1 MHPFLRQRKDLKRIV
16 KTLTQLSNKSKI
28 IKINYNRL
36 SSKVSSITYKMK
48 QSSNSQRNLRTR
60 TLIQLGG
67 LLSLS
72 GLPSLLNIQEG
83 DDLQADISTRDKA
96 AILLGMLSEMMETV
110 DVDSDHHC
118 WLEKG
123 RRLLKQKM

>member
-1 MHPFLRQRKDLKRIV
+1 
-16 KTLTQLSNKSKI
+16 
-28 IKINYNRL
+28 
-36 SSKVSSITYKMK
+36 MK

-96 AILLGMLSEMMETV
+96 AILLGMLSEMMENAEIKK
-110 DVDSDHHC
+110 DEFKWHRRG
-118 WLEKG
+118 L
-123 RRLLKQKM
+123 RLLKQKF